1 MAELIEGETVYDE
14 IKISH
19 EKSLVVS
26 WTQLVKI
33 PADTY
38 KGMIL
43 KKLAREVVNSII
55 YKFGMKLHEKT
66 LSLPGLSYCGGMC
79 LYIIGADLQ
88 SMLISD
94 YFFFSSFFLSLCFFL
109 SVCLSVCLSVSVF
122 PSLSD
127 GLCSKWFT
135 LVFIFVTSWHF
146 SFVSQTSPPM
156 FHLRC
161 HLNTRLSLHFVDGA
175 LFWLLKCPDD
185 LCLSYL

>member
-38 KGMIL
+38 KGMIH
-43 KKLAREVVNSII
+43 KKLAREVVDSII

-94 YFFFSSFFLSLCFFL
+94 YLFSSSL
-109 SVCLSVCLSVSVF
+109 
-122 PSLSD
+122 
-127 GLCSKWFT
+127 
-135 LVFIFVTSWHF
+135 
-146 SFVSQTSPPM
+146 
-156 FHLRC
+156 
-161 HLNTRLSLHFVDGA
+161 LN
-175 LFWLLKCPDD
+175 
-185 LCLSYL
+185 

>member
-33 PADTY
+33 PY

-43 KKLAREVVNSII
+43 KKLAREVVDSII

-66 LSLPGLSYCGGMC
+66 LSLPGLSYCRGMC

-94 YFFFSSFFLSLCFFL
+94 YFFSSFFFSL
-109 SVCLSVCLSVSVF
+109 SVFSSLSVCLSVSVF

-161 HLNTRLSLHFVDGA
+161 HLNTRLSLHFVYGA

-185 LCLSYL
+185 LCPSYL

>member
-1 MAELIEGETVYDE
+1 
-14 IKISH
+14 
-19 EKSLVVS
+19 
-26 WTQLVKI
+26 
-33 PADTY
+33 
-38 KGMIL
+38 MIL
-43 KKLAREVVNSII
+43 KKLAREVVDSII

-79 LYIIGADLQ
+79 LYIIGADL
-88 SMLISD
+88 ISD
-94 YFFFSSFFLSLCFFL
+94 YFFFSSLFFPLFLPLCL
-109 SVCLSVCLSVSVF
+109 SVCLCLSVSVF

-161 HLNTRLSLHFVDGA
+161 HLNTRLSLHFVYGA

-185 LCLSYL
+185 LCLSYLWTIPFL

>member
-19 EKSLVVS
+19 EKNLVVS

-43 KKLAREVVNSII
+43 KKLAREVVDSII

-94 YFFFSSFFLSLCFFL
+94 YFFSSFFFSLSLFL
-109 SVCLSVCLSVSVF
+109 PLCLSVCLSLSF
-122 PSLSD
+122 P
-127 GLCSKWFT
+127 
-135 LVFIFVTSWHF
+135 
-146 SFVSQTSPPM
+146 
-156 FHLRC
+156 
-161 HLNTRLSLHFVDGA
+161 LSLMVSA
-175 LFWLLKCPDD
+175 LNGLPLFSPL
-185 LCLSYL
+185 

>member
-43 KKLAREVVNSII
+43 KKLAREVVDSII

-66 LSLPGLSYCGGMC
+66 LSLPGLSYCRGMC

-94 YFFFSSFFLSLCFFL
+94 YFFSSFFFSLSLFFPL
-109 SVCLSVCLSVSVF
+109 CLSVCLSLSF
-122 PSLSD
+122 P
-127 GLCSKWFT
+127 
-135 LVFIFVTSWHF
+135 
-146 SFVSQTSPPM
+146 
-156 FHLRC
+156 
-161 HLNTRLSLHFVDGA
+161 LSLMVSA
-175 LFWLLKCPDD
+175 LNGLPLFSPL
-185 LCLSYL
+185 